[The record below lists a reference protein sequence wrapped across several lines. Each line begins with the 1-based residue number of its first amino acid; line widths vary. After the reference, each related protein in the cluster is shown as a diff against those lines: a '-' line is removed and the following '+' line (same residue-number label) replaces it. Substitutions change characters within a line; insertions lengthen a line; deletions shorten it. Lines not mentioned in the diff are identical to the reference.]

1 MKQDGGLIR
10 NWQLHHLTLPAIE
23 GFEAQFIATFPSV
36 LLDPGPLKFSGTV
49 VEDSAGRYKPG
60 WHMISSYIC
69 SIDRERGVIETI
81 NTIYKV
87 IAEGNDELPDMGND
101 ILNVLYKD
109 PKK

>member
-1 MKQDGGLIR
+1 MKKDGGLIR
-10 NWQLHHLTLPAIE
+10 NWQIHHLILPDIE
-23 GFEAQFIATFPSV
+23 GFEEEFSATFPGA

-69 SIDRERGVIETI
+69 SIDRKRGIIETM

-87 IAEGNDELPDMGND
+87 IDEGNDELPDMGNN
-101 ILNVLYKD
+101 ILNVFY
-109 PKK
+109 

>member
-23 GFEAQFIATFPSV
+23 GFEEQFLAVFPSA
-36 LLDPGPLKFSGTV
+36 LLDPGPMKFSGTV

-69 SIDRERGVIETI
+69 SIDRERGIIETM

-87 IAEGNDELPDMGND
+87 MDEGHDELPDMGND